1 MNIRTKILIFILSS
15 SIFIF
20 IVAIGTVTYSQRQY
34 AIETSKK
41 TADLYSSESA
51 HIAETIFETDME
63 IVKTLTNT
71 ISAFA
76 ERNKYPVELHNK
88 ILEKTLISN
97 PQFLSVWTSWEL
109 DFIDKEWE
117 YPFGRMRTSTLFNQ
131 GRVNIFVD
139 SVETDGDNIEGL
151 YYKFKIGEIKEL
163 VTDPYFFTYSN
174 SDTGTSFLETSF
186 AVGLY
191 NNSDF
196 VGVVGIDASL
206 ERFNDIS
213 ENKTPLEGSY
223 VFILSNNGMVVNHP
237 NKEFQ
242 GDIVTNVL
250 PAYEEFGVLENI
262 KNGKKLSF
270 ILENNEN
277 GKEYISFSPIKI
289 GNTNTPWS
297 IGFVVP
303 LDVIMKDSFE
313 SLKVSLIVTFIGL
326 LILSLAIILILEMLT
341 RPIKMTTD
349 ILLELEKGNIDES
362 LKININTKDEM
373 GKMANSV
380 DNLIVSLNNTAKFA
394 KEIGKGNLNAEY
406 KVQSSNDVLGTALIE
421 MKRNLTIAKEQ
432 EEKRH
437 EENERLSWRQTGIT
451 EVNEILRVENEDI
464 NKMSYRLLKYLVS
477 YLNANQG
484 GFYTVTNNKIE
495 LSSAYAFDRKKQ
507 VDSII
512 ELGEGL
518 VGRCAKE
525 QKTINITNLPEGYLS
540 ITSGLGDESPK
551 NLVLTPLIFEGTV
564 YGIIEIAS
572 FNEIKKFQI
581 NFIEQVSERI
591 GSSISNLQKTIRTA
605 ELLKDS
611 QEQAKLLSAKEKEI
625 EKRMNA
631 LNFAQKEV
639 ELSEIETAGLIDAIS
654 KQASIVEYDLRG
666 NIINI
671 AGTKLGER
679 GIHKEEV
686 LGLNHAKFAIE
697 AKQNP
702 EWYEKFWSDLNH
714 GITRKRIFDFKTD
727 IDTIIFEET
736 YIPILDKKG
745 KAYKVINFGI
755 DITENIRLKE
765 EIERLKKKNKK

>member
-20 IVAIGTVTYSQRQY
+20 IVAIGIVTYSQRQY

-51 HIAETIFETDME
+51 HIAETIFEADME
-63 IVKTLTNT
+63 IVKTLKNA

-76 ERNKYPVELHNK
+76 ERDKYPAERLNK
-88 ILEKTLISN
+88 ILEKLLISN

-109 DFIDKEWE
+109 SFIDKDWE
-117 YPFGRMRTSTLFNQ
+117 YPFGRMRTSTLFNE
-131 GRVNIFVD
+131 GRVNIFID
-139 SVETDGDNIEGL
+139 SVEIEGDNIEGL
-151 YYKFKIGEIKEL
+151 YYKFKIGELKEL
-163 VTDPYFFTYSN
+163 VTDPYFYTYSN
-174 SDTGTSFLETSF
+174 ADTGTSFLETSI
-186 AVGLY
+186 AVPLL
-191 NNSDF
+191 NNREF

-213 ENKTPLEGSY
+213 ENKTPLKGSY
-223 VFILSNNGMVVNHP
+223 IFILSNNGMVVNHP
-237 NKEFQ
+237 KRDFH
-242 GDIVTNVL
+242 GDIVTEVL
-250 PAYEEFGVLENI
+250 PAYAEFD
-262 KNGKKLSF
+262 
-270 ILENNEN
+270 ILENVKNGEKFSFIIDDDEN
-277 GKEYISFSPIKI
+277 GKEYVSFSPIKI
-289 GNTNTPWS
+289 GKTNTPWS

-303 LDVIMKDSFE
+303 LDVIMKDSLN
-313 SLKVSLIVTFIGL
+313 SLKISLIVTFIGL
-326 LILSLAIILILEMLT
+326 LILSIAIILILEMLT
-341 RPIKMTTD
+341 RPIKKTTD
-349 ILLELEKGNIDES
+349 ILQELEKGNIDED
-362 LKININTKDEM
+362 LRIDIHTKDEM
-373 GKMANSV
+373 GKMATSV

-406 KVQSSNDVLGTALIE
+406 KIQSNNDVLGMALIE
-421 MKRNLTIAKEQ
+421 MKKNLLIAKEQ
-432 EEKRH
+432 EEKRK
-437 EENERLSWRQTGIT
+437 EENEKLSWRQTGIT

-484 GFYTVTNNKIE
+484 GFYTVIDNKIK
-495 LSSAYAFDRKKQ
+495 LSAAFAFNRKKQ
-507 VDSII
+507 LDAVM
-512 ELGEGL
+512 EFGEGL

-551 NLVLTPLIFEGTV
+551 NLVLTPLIFEGIV

-572 FNEIKKFQI
+572 FNEFQSFQI
-581 NFIEQVSERI
+581 SFIEQVSERI
-591 GSSISNLQKTIRTA
+591 GSSISNLQKTLRTA

-611 QEQAKLLSAKEKEI
+611 QEQSKLLASKEQEI
-625 EKRMNA
+625 ERRMNA

-654 KQASIVEYDLRG
+654 KEASIVEYDMRG

-671 AGTKLGER
+671 AGAKLTDG
-679 GIHKEEV
+679 GLNKEEIIGV
-686 LGLNHAKFAIE
+686 NQSEFAIE
-697 AKQNP
+697 AKENP
-702 EWYEKFWSDLNH
+702 EWYEKFWSDLNN
-714 GITRKRIFDFKTD
+714 GIIRKRIFEFKAEIED
-727 IDTIIFEET
+727 IIFEET

-745 KAYKVINFGI
+745 KPYKVINFGL

-765 EIERLKKKNKK
+765 EIEKLKKNK